1 MNDKP
6 GPGDRIAYF
15 GRVSTPKQKLE
26 HHWEQ
31 AEHWLNRNDLT
42 VDPSRRFEDKIR
54 RHESASFFRD
64 WDQRRL
70 KADRRRYRFDELMT
84 LVEARKLD
92 WILIS
97 SFDRWGIKEP
107 DDIFVFRS
115 RLRDYGVQLYSCM
128 DELNITGI
136 DDSSFFR
143 VAAAA
148 IGSTKYVSQQA
159 EKNIAKMVSMAEG
172 GWATTG
178 NAPFGL
184 DLVLYNL
191 NDICRPLW
199 RVVRTRFKPAEYRI
213 VCYAKGSRVER
224 NDQGIITAS
233 HIEVE
238 SESHQQGMPPR
249 DKKTTGYRYEPSVEA
264 GRMEA
269 VNRMFELFLAEMTH
283 GAISDALWK
292 LGMGHYGKP
301 FGYHGVECILGNATA
316 YTGRL
321 AWGKLGV
328 GEYRICLDKSP
339 SRLQRKKGESLVIKK
354 AEEHFVYPK
363 NPLFLPLV
371 PVDLCE
377 RVLEK
382 LKKRPHVNES
392 FGKLRTRDRT
402 CHPLNGKLFCPD
414 CNRPMVL
421 GGTMPGKKTLAKRKK
436 AKRGYCFVCG
446 SYRKSIRTQCHPNTV
461 SFELLEMATNEL
473 LQAVADRI
481 QVVQS
486 GDTDVL
492 TEAEWLKKT
501 ELGRQMVAVMDQ
513 WVEGSDRY
521 NDIHKKTMKV
531 VFSDVISDLV
541 RSPENDVAELY
552 ETYTPCF
559 EEYDRKYEATVAEL
573 RVELASL
580 QEKLEAITDL
590 MLSQR
595 KSPTIMQKLEGDA
608 ARLEARKKE
617 IEPQLSP
624 MTAKVRATLVQLEN
638 IRQTI
643 SAADKLKTAQ
653 LLDSFV
659 ERVVP
664 IFDVQQ
670 VGPNKTRRT
679 KVVGFSFHPR
689 ESARHVLSEVMKIEF
704 AHTDRDSSTRPGGN
718 WPGRWS
724 RPAPAIS

>member
-1 MNDKP
+1 MSDKP
-6 GPGDRIAYF
+6 KPGDRIAYF

-31 AEHWLNRNDLT
+31 VENWLLRNSLS
-42 VDPSRRFEDKIR
+42 VEPIQRFEDKIR

-64 WDQRRL
+64 WEDRKL
-70 KADRRRYRFDELMT
+70 KSDRRRYRFDELMM

-115 RLRDYGVQLYSCM
+115 RLRDYGVQLYSVV

-136 DDSSFFR
+136 DESSFFR
-143 VAAAA
+143 VAANA

-184 DLVLYNL
+184 DLVLYSL
-191 NDICRPLW
+191 SDTSRPLW

-213 VCYAKGSRVER
+213 VYYTAASRVER
-224 NDQGIITAS
+224 NAEGIISAS
-233 HIEVE
+233 RVEIE
-238 SESHQQGMPPR
+238 SEVVQSVMPPR
-249 DKKTTGYRYEPSVEA
+249 DKKTTGYRYEPSIET
-264 GRMEA
+264 GRINA
-269 VNRMFELFLAEMTH
+269 LNQMFPLFLDGMTH
-283 GAISDALWK
+283 GEISDTLWK
-292 LGMGHYGKP
+292 LGMGHYSKP

-328 GEYRICLDKSP
+328 GEYRICLDKAP
-339 SRLQRKKGESLVIKK
+339 MRPQRKKGESLVIKK

-363 NPLFLPLV
+363 SHLFLPLV
-371 PVDLCE
+371 PVDVCD
-377 RVLEK
+377 RVCAK
-382 LKKRPHVNES
+382 LKERPHINES

-436 AKRGYCFVCG
+436 AKRGHCFVCG
-446 SYRKSIRTQCHPNTV
+446 TYRKSIRTKCHPNTV
-461 SFELLEMATNEL
+461 SFRLLEEATREL
-473 LQAVADRI
+473 LQSVADRI
-481 QVVQS
+481 GVIQS
-486 GDTDVL
+486 GDITAL
-492 TEAEWLKKT
+492 SEAEWLKKS
-501 ELGRQMVAVMDQ
+501 ELGKQVLTIVHSVLEKYPQNEDTQFYKGVAKKVIEAGNELGYDDDASPINVFAWAFQ
-513 WVEGSDRY
+513 EFDR
-521 NDIHKKTMKV
+521 D
-531 VFSDVISDLV
+531 
-541 RSPENDVAELY
+541 
-552 ETYTPCF
+552 F
-559 EEYDRKYEATVAEL
+559 EVSAAAL
-573 RVELASL
+573 RVELAAIK
-580 QEKLEAITDL
+580 EKLEGIADL

-595 KSPTIMQKLEGDA
+595 KNPTIHQKLEADA
-608 ARLEARKKE
+608 SNLESRRRV
-617 IEPQLSP
+617 IEPQLTS
-624 MTAKVRATLVQLEN
+624 MTEKARATLAQLEN
-638 IRQTI
+638 IQQTI
-643 SAADKLKTAQ
+643 IAADKFKTAQ

-664 IFDVQQ
+664 IFEVQK
-670 VGPNKTRRT
+670 VGQKKKRRT

-689 ESARHVLSEVMKIEF
+689 DSARHILSEVMKIEF
-704 AHTDRDSSTRPGGN
+704 ARTGTGSWPRTGRSR
-718 WPGRWS
+718 PGRWWS
-724 RPAPAIS
+724 ATPG